1 MCARDLMEHR
11 CACACRSTNKQPAR
25 STATQPV
32 WRTIKMQKENIS
44 AADINIRGS
53 MKVTRRTARTKHT
66 YDSCELN
73 LQRGGEGEAE
83 VRHDPIRRVRRGAPA
98 ITSVHGGRPRRSR
111 IHPPVRI
118 SLSLMHE
125 LSQSQQIEPSHAS
138 YPCKPA
144 VRLLLLKHQLSS
156 AALRIFFSFSSF

>member
-1 MCARDLMEHR
+1 MKPMSAMQNASCAVQRS
-11 CACACRSTNKQPAR
+11 ASRSTNKQPAR

-66 YDSCELN
+66 YGSCELN
-73 LQRGGEGEAE
+73 LQRAGGGGGGGPA
-83 VRHDPIRRVRRGAPA
+83 RTDPSPA

-118 SLSLMHE
+118 ALSLMQE

-156 AALRIFFSFSSF
+156 AALRIFFPFSSF

>member
-1 MCARDLMEHR
+1 MSAMQNASCAVQ
-11 CACACRSTNKQPAR
+11 RSASRSPYKQPAR

-53 MKVTRRTARTKHT
+53 MKVTRRTREDEAHLRLVRIEFAEGGGGGGGGPAR
-66 YDSCELN
+66 S
-73 LQRGGEGEAE
+73 
-83 VRHDPIRRVRRGAPA
+83 DPSPA

-118 SLSLMHE
+118 ALSLMHE

-144 VRLLLLKHQLSS
+144 VRLLLLSS

>member
-1 MCARDLMEHR
+1 MSAMQSASCAVQRS
-11 CACACRSTNKQPAR
+11 ASRSTNKQPAR
-25 STATQPV
+25 STATQRV
-32 WRTIKMQKENIS
+32 WRTIKLQKENIS

-73 LQRGGEGEAE
+73 LQRAE

-118 SLSLMHE
+118 ALSLMQE

-156 AALRIFFSFSSF
+156 AALRIFFPFSSF